1 MKTLTETCLAGPLA
15 LTIRWRGEAIVGM
28 SLDWSKGKTRHLV
41 TEAGEAVQAALE
53 RYVAGEEPHWPELPY
68 NFEGL
73 SDFSRKVL
81 DELAR
86 VPRGQMV
93 SYGWLAAKAGRP
105 KAARAV
111 GRVMARN
118 PFPLFFPCHRVV
130 GASGALTGFGPGL
143 DMKHYLLEREGA
155 LDKKP

>member
-1 MKTLTETCLAGPLA
+1 MTTRTETCLAGPLA
-15 LTIRWRGEAIVGM
+15 LTIRWQGSEVASM
-28 SLDWSKGKTRHLV
+28 SLAWSKGKTRHLV

-53 RYVAGEEPHWPELPY
+53 RYVAGEEPDWPALPWRL
-68 NFEGL
+68 EGL
-73 SDFSRKVL
+73 SDFARQVL
-81 DELAR
+81 GELSR

-111 GRVMARN
+111 GRVMAQN
-118 PFPLFFPCHRVV
+118 PFPMLFPCHRVV

-143 DMKHYLLEREGA
+143 DMKRYLLEREGA
-155 LDKKP
+155 LHRKT